1 MEMLLL
7 AVGILLLAGIG
18 FVIFLLTQKK
28 EDSGVGLIK
37 QDLVHMNERLDKAA
51 QVFGGLQNELGKMQ
65 ELGRSMKDIGD
76 VLKSPKMR
84 GNIGEQM
91 MADLIK
97 QQIPKQNF
105 NLQHSFRNG
114 DKVDAVIKTK
124 NGLIPVDSKFPV
136 ENYLKYC
143 QADNEADK
151 NRYHKDFIFD
161 VKKHIQSIAKKYI
174 MPGEGTVDFAL
185 MYVPG
190 EAVFYEIL
198 TNSDL
203 SEYGSSQ
210 RVFLVSPHT
219 FYYFLHTVLLSLEGE
234 MIEQKAKEVMNFL
247 KGIQIDARRFGDDLG
262 LVNRHLTNAKNAM
275 DGAANTYAKLGG
287 KIESA
292 NQLTG
297 KKVAE
302 IESHSEEEFVLP
314 GAER

>member
-7 AVGILLLAGIG
+7 TIGVLILAGIG

-28 EDSGVGLIK
+28 EDTGVGLIK

-76 VLKSPKMR
+76 VLKSPKLR

-105 NLQHSFRNG
+105 TLQHTFRGG

-124 NGLIPVDSKFPV
+124 NGLIPIDSKFPV
-136 ENYLKYC
+136 ENYLKFS
-143 QADNEADK
+143 QSDNDADK
-151 NRYHKDFIFD
+151 ARYHKEFVSD
-161 VKKHIQSIAKKYI
+161 VKKHIQAIAKKYI

-203 SEYGSSQ
+203 SNYGASQ

-219 FYYFLHTVLLSLEGE
+219 FYYFLQTVFLSLEGE
-234 MIEQKAKEVMNFL
+234 LIEQKAKEVMNFL
-247 KGIQIDARRFGDDLG
+247 KTIQLDARRFGDDLG
-262 LVNRHLTNAKNAM
+262 LVNKHLTNAKNAM
-275 DGAANTYAKLGG
+275 DGASNSYAKLGG

-297 KKVAE
+297 HKVAE
-302 IESHSEEEFVLP
+302 IEARTKEEALV
-314 GAER
+314 